1 MKYDLIIDSRTSK
14 LVIVLLRDVLII
26 EHYKQKR
33 NIDIKL
39 NLLVLY

>member
-1 MKYDLIIDSRTSK
+1 MNYDLIIDSRPSK

-39 NLLVLY
+39 NRF

>member
-1 MKYDLIIDSRTSK
+1 MNYDLVIDSRPSK
-14 LVIVLLRDVLII
+14 LVIALRDGLLI

-39 NLLVLY
+39 NRF